1 MLPWI
6 ARLGA
11 MAAAALAVPCV
22 FFRVPFVLRS
32 CNRLRPNCLLADA
45 DDRGLDHLLF
55 LLNAAYCDR
64 IDSCQAHGTWR
75 QRARRRL
82 NGRDFVSGVARR
94 TVRLLPK
101 GHRATNL
108 LLLLLP
114 PVRVRQ
120 VILSFLQMIDQTVAQ
135 SKPAPHE
142 DARRARRRCLVGS
155 VAREHRGWL

>member
-22 FFRVPFVLRS
+22 ISRVPFVLRR
-32 CNRLRPNCLLADA
+32 CNHLRTICLLADA

-55 LLNAAYCDR
+55 LLNAAYSDR
-64 IDSCQAHGTWR
+64 GDSCQAHGTWR

-82 NGRDFVSGVARR
+82 DGRGFVSGVARR
-94 TVRLLPK
+94 TARLLPK

-135 SKPAPHE
+135 IGPAPHE
-142 DARRARRRCLVGS
+142 DASRARRRCLVGS
-155 VAREHRGWL
+155 AAREHRGWL

>member
-22 FFRVPFVLRS
+22 IFRVPFVLRS

-55 LLNAAYCDR
+55 LLNAAYSDR

-82 NGRDFVSGVARR
+82 DG
-94 TVRLLPK
+94 
-101 GHRATNL
+101 RATNL
-108 LLLLLP
+108 LLLQLP

-120 VILSFLQMIDQTVAQ
+120 VILSFLQMIDETVAQ